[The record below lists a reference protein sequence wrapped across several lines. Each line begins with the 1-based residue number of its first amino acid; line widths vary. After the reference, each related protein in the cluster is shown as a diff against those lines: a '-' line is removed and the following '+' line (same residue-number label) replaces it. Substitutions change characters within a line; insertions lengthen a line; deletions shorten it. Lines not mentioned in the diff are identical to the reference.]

1 VKTVRL
7 LRSVLFTP
15 GNNMRMIHKI
25 PTLTADAVILDLEDS
40 VPMAEKDTARVF
52 IRDSLDFL
60 NTNAVSD
67 IYVRVN
73 GLPTGLTAE
82 DCEFVVQRGLTGIMI
97 PKVESRSEV
106 LEVEKIVEELERRR
120 GLEPGSVVFIPTIES
135 AKGVVNAYEIAS
147 ASKRVIA
154 LGFGA
159 VDFTRDMGVSLSKE
173 GTELFFARSYVAIAA
188 RAAGVLAIDT
198 VFTDIIDREG
208 LIRDATTAKQLGF
221 KGKFLIHPSQI
232 EPVNRIFSPSEKEIE
247 YAKRVVQAFK
257 EAEAKGLGAAS
268 LEGRMIDIAVY
279 KQAED
284 LLRLAE
290 AIAEKEKKIKMRQ
303 QSSG

>member
-1 VKTVRL
+1 MRL

-15 GNNMRMIHKI
+15 GNNMRMIHKL

-40 VPMAEKDTARVF
+40 VPMAEKDTARIF
-52 IRDSLDFL
+52 IRDSLDYL
-60 NTNAVSD
+60 STGVSD

-73 GLPTGLTAE
+73 GLATGLTAE
-82 DCEFVVQRGLTGIMI
+82 DCEFVVQKGITGIMI
-97 PKVESRSEV
+97 PKVESRNEV
-106 LEVEKIVEELERRR
+106 LEVEKIIEELERKR
-120 GLEPGSVVFIPTIES
+120 GLEPGSVVLIPTIES

-198 VFTDIIDREG
+198 VFTDIADREG
-208 LIRDATTAKQLGF
+208 LIKDAMLAKQLGF

-247 YAKRVVQAFK
+247 YAKKVVQAFK
-257 EAEAKGLGAAS
+257 EAEARGLGAAS

-284 LLRLAE
+284 LLKLAE
-290 AIAEKEKKIKMRQ
+290 AIAEKEKRIKMRQ

>member
-1 VKTVRL
+1 
-7 LRSVLFTP
+7 
-15 GNNMRMIHKI
+15 MRMIHKL

-40 VPMAEKDTARVF
+40 VPMAEKDTARIF
-52 IRDSLDFL
+52 IRDSLDYL
-60 NTNAVSD
+60 STGVSD

-73 GLPTGLTAE
+73 GLATGLTAE
-82 DCEFVVQRGLTGIMI
+82 DCEFVVQKGITGIMI
-97 PKVESRSEV
+97 PKVESRNEV
-106 LEVEKIVEELERRR
+106 LEVEKIIEELERKR
-120 GLEPGSVVFIPTIES
+120 GLEPGSVVLIPTIES

-198 VFTDIIDREG
+198 VFTDIADREG
-208 LIRDATTAKQLGF
+208 LIKDAMLAKQLGF

-247 YAKRVVQAFK
+247 YAKKVVQAFK
-257 EAEAKGLGAAS
+257 EAEARGLGAAS

-284 LLRLAE
+284 LLKLAE
-290 AIAEKEKKIKMRQ
+290 AIAEKEKRIKMRQ

>member
-1 VKTVRL
+1 MKL
-7 LRSVLFTP
+7 LRSILFTP

-25 PTLTADAVILDLEDS
+25 PILTADAVILDLEDS
-40 VPMAEKDTARVF
+40 IPMAEKDTARVF
-52 IRDSLDFL
+52 IRDSLDVACSG
-60 NTNAVSD
+60 TAD

-73 GLPTGLTAE
+73 GLMTGLTAE
-82 DCEFVVQRGLTGIMI
+82 DCKFVVQKGVSGIML
-97 PKVESRSEV
+97 PKVESTEEV
-106 LEVEKIVEELERRR
+106 VEAEKIIENLERQR
-120 GLEPGSVVFIPTIES
+120 GLEPGSITLIPTFET

-154 LGFGA
+154 VGFGA
-159 VDFTRDMGVSLSKE
+159 VDFTRDMGTSISKE
-173 GTELFFARSYVAIAA
+173 GTELFFARSFVAIAA

-198 VFTDIIDREG
+198 VFIDLADKEG
-208 LIRDATTAKQLGF
+208 LIRDSMLAKQLGF

-247 YAKRVVQAFK
+247 YAKKIVQAFK

-279 KQAED
+279 KQAQD
-284 LLRLAE
+284 LLTLAE
-290 AIAEKEKKIKMRQ
+290 AIAEKENKIKMRQ
-303 QSSG
+303 QQ

>member
-1 VKTVRL
+1 VRL

-15 GNNMRMIHKI
+15 GNNMRMIHKL

-40 VPMAEKDTARVF
+40 VPMAEKDTARIF
-52 IRDSLDFL
+52 IRDSLDYL
-60 NTNAVSD
+60 STGVSD

-73 GLPTGLTAE
+73 GLATGLTAE
-82 DCEFVVQRGLTGIMI
+82 DCEFVVQKGITGIMI
-97 PKVESRSEV
+97 PKVESRNEV
-106 LEVEKIVEELERRR
+106 LEVEKIIEELERKR
-120 GLEPGSVVFIPTIES
+120 GLEPGSVVLIPTIES

-198 VFTDIIDREG
+198 VFTDIADREG
-208 LIRDATTAKQLGF
+208 LIKDAMLAKQLGF

-247 YAKRVVQAFK
+247 YAKKVVQAFK
-257 EAEAKGLGAAS
+257 EAEARGLGAAS

-284 LLRLAE
+284 LLKLAE
-290 AIAEKEKKIKMRQ
+290 AIAEKEKRIKMRQ

>member
-1 VKTVRL
+1 MRL

-15 GNNMRMIHKI
+15 GNNMRMIHKL

-40 VPMAEKDTARVF
+40 VPMAEKDTARIF
-52 IRDSLDFL
+52 IRDSLDL
-60 NTNAVSD
+60 LSTGVSD

-73 GLPTGLTAE
+73 GLATGLTVE
-82 DCEFVVQRGLTGIMI
+82 DCEFVVQKGITGIMI
-97 PKVESRSEV
+97 PKVESRNEV
-106 LEVEKIVEELERRR
+106 LEVEKIIEELERKR
-120 GLEPGSVVFIPTIES
+120 GLEPGSVVLIPTIES

-198 VFTDIIDREG
+198 VFTDIADREG
-208 LIRDATTAKQLGF
+208 LIKDAMLAKQLGF

-247 YAKRVVQAFK
+247 YAKKVVQAFK
-257 EAEAKGLGAAS
+257 EAEARGLGAAS

-284 LLRLAE
+284 LLKLAE
-290 AIAEKEKKIKMRQ
+290 AIAEKEKRIKMRQ